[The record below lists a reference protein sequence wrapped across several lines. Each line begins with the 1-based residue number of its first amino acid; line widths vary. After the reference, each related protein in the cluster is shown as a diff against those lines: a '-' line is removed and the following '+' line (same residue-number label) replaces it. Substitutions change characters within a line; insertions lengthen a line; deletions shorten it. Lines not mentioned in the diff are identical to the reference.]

1 MQRPVCISRRAFCV
15 WRCSGTKACRLQSER
30 MPGGKGEG
38 MQSEGGRGV
47 RAQGKG
53 GKAHEACGSSA
64 SSGGIFGSLLF
75 TGMRGHEEPGEKGG
89 MRRPCR
95 EKDDTGE
102 RIDLCVVASRER
114 GRKDRATAEGAAG
127 ENERGR
133 KKGEECRGL
142 ESWDEE
148 ERACGASA
156 LRGRIEIVRE
166 RGDKKAARAR
176 GETLVRTKAALSEQE
191 AHPWRGISQKSTGAT
206 TGERQTCGEK
216 RLRSHAFGARD
227 SIPS

>member
-1 MQRPVCISRRAFCV
+1 M
-15 WRCSGTKACRLQSER
+15 
-30 MPGGKGEG
+30 
-38 MQSEGGRGV
+38 

-176 GETLVRTKAALSEQE
+176 RRNVGADKSGLVRAGGTSMARHQPEKYGSDDRRAADVRGETSA
-191 AHPWRGISQKSTGAT
+191 KSRFRRKG
-206 TGERQTCGEK
+206 
-216 RLRSHAFGARD
+216 
-227 SIPS
+227 